1 MGKVAVVGHL
11 CVDIRPQLSHPPTL
25 EPGTLQQ
32 VGPVAI
38 ALGGAVA
45 NTGRVLAVLGAPVVG
60 WGAVGSDDLGAI
72 IRTHLGRIPGFEF
85 RPQTVA
91 VGSSYTI
98 VLEPPQLDRAFW
110 NYPGSNAHLDLGA
123 VSLEGIDLLHFGYP
137 SLMPGV
143 CADQGARLVDLFGR
157 ANAQGIATSLDLA
170 WIDPRSGA
178 AEVDWPGFLR
188 RILPVTDILCPS
200 YDDLACIFD
209 LPDRFDAGAAT
220 ELVERLLAWGAG
232 IVMVTGG
239 ADGIL
244 LGVGEAGRLGR
255 LASCGL
261 LPQDWAG
268 VRLHAPARALSQVS
282 TTTGAG
288 DAATAGLLFGLRSG
302 LGPQAAV
309 ELAADVAA
317 AVIEHGGTEA
327 FTGSGDDFAGCVGR
341 PPGL

>member
-25 EPGTLQQ
+25 EPGTLRQ
-32 VGPVAI
+32 VGPVTI

-60 WGAVGSDDLGAI
+60 WGAVGPDDLGAI

-85 RPQTVA
+85 RPQTVGA
-91 VGSSYTI
+91 GSSYTI

-110 NYPGSNAHLDLGA
+110 NYPGSNAELDLAA
-123 VSLEGIDLLHFGYP
+123 VSLGGVDLLHFGYP

-143 CADQGARLVDLFGR
+143 CADQGAGLVDLFAR
-157 ANAQGIATSLDLA
+157 ASGAGVATSLDLA
-170 WIDPRSGA
+170 WIDPQSDAG
-178 AEVDWPGFLR
+178 EVDWPSFLE
-188 RILPVTDILCPS
+188 RILPVTDVLCPS

-209 LPDRFDAGAAT
+209 LPEEFDAGAAA
-220 ELVERLLAWGAG
+220 ELVERLLGWGAG
-232 IVMVTGG
+232 MVMVTGG

-244 LGVGEAGRLGR
+244 LGVGEAGRLAR

-261 LPQDWAG
+261 RPDDWAG
-268 VRLHAPARALSQVS
+268 ARLHVPARALSQVS

-302 LGPQAAV
+302 LGPHAAV
-309 ELAADVAA
+309 GLAADVAA
-317 AVIEHGGTEA
+317 AVIEQGGTEA
-327 FTGSGDDFAGCVGR
+327 FTGLR
-341 PPGL
+341 